1 MSTTNSDTSAI
12 DEKKEPTNTSE
23 NITSRIG
30 NFFLTLVVLLII
42 LFTHFSLGGCV
53 LYWCKLAQS
62 NILPTEEN
70 CYPYTNNPVNIKP
83 ISSNIFTTNSEPPQ
97 SMKIEFPYNSNNAK
111 NSVLDVLRKYK
122 NTPGK
127 GNIGNYFV
135 SILEKIICMNYSW
148 TNNYFNF
155 LNNAPEMLTILIGP
169 IITAFFIAFL
179 FIFNNLYF
187 IYLWFSQMSWF
198 FKENVKTGE
207 DTFEWRNVT
216 MISPYNYSFGILMS
230 FIFFL
235 LFFVVFIFG
244 LPIIPFV
251 GVSWMLISLFGFK
264 STMYNKNTQITDIIK
279 DVLKNY
285 KITIS
290 TIFSIFLVMSTLNNF
305 GSLAGGIT
313 FGLLVLIYA
322 GFISSDLFKQEELSP
337 NFSPLVSNDQAKKVC
352 KIKEKKEHGFLYNLL
367 LGQSGGSD
375 VVNGLKQLGNKLNQT
390 KEISK

>member
-23 NITSRIG
+23 NITSKIG
-30 NFFLTLVVLLII
+30 SFFLTLLVLVII
-42 LFTHFSLGGCV
+42 LFTHFSLGGCI

-70 CYPYTNNPVNIKP
+70 CYPYTNNAVHIKA
-83 ISSNIFTTNSEPPQ
+83 ISSNIFTTNTEPAQ

-111 NSVLDVLRKYK
+111 NAVLDVLRKYK
-122 NTPGK
+122 NAPGK
-127 GNIGNYFV
+127 SNIGNYFV
-135 SILEKIICMNYSW
+135 SILEKMICMNYSSV
-148 TNNYFNF
+148 NNYFNF
-155 LNNAPEMLTILIGP
+155 LNNAPEILTILIGP
-169 IITAFFIAFL
+169 IITAFFLTFL

-187 IYLWFSQMSWF
+187 IYLWFSQMTWF

-216 MISPYNYSFGILMS
+216 MLSPYNYSFGILMS
-230 FIFFL
+230 FIFFF
-235 LFFVVFIFG
+235 LFFVVLIFG

-251 GVSWMLISLFGFK
+251 GISWVILSLFGYK
-264 STMYNKNTQITDIIK
+264 STMYNKNTDISDIIK
-279 DVLKNY
+279 EVLKNY

-290 TIFSIFLVMSTLNNF
+290 TIFSIFLVMSTLSNF

-322 GFISSDLFKQEELSP
+322 GFISSDLFKEVEHSP
-337 NFSPLVSNDQAKKVC
+337 YFSPLVSNDQARKVC
-352 KIKEKKEHGFLYNLL
+352 KIKEKKQHGFLYNLL
-367 LGQSGGSD
+367 IGQSGGSELA
-375 VVNGLKQLGNKLNQT
+375 NGLKQLGSKLNHINQMP
-390 KEISK
+390 K